1 MRAAVL
7 LACVTVAAMLVA
19 CGGDDTTT
27 TSRTVSAGSP
37 QAGRTVVAYTNIP
50 QIDQALNN
58 AIAGDEIELARIT
71 GYQQVACAET
81 SEGPEA
87 PPICRQPDESVGQA
101 VEVFPYSRCEVT
113 WVRPEQVPD
122 VYQEAFDREGLELYA
137 AYTPSAFAT
146 RYGTEYVAVV
156 VDSDGNGVA
165 IHTREGRVVFL
176 EDDCDNLPA
185 LVAPERAANF
195 IKQPEAPPT
204 G

>member
-1 MRAAVL
+1 
-7 LACVTVAAMLVA
+7 
-19 CGGDDTTT
+19 
-27 TSRTVSAGSP
+27 
-37 QAGRTVVAYTNIP
+37 
-50 QIDQALNN
+50 
-58 AIAGDEIELARIT
+58 
-71 GYQQVACAET
+71 
-81 SEGPEA
+81 
-87 PPICRQPDESVGQA
+87 
-101 VEVFPYSRCEVT
+101 
-113 WVRPEQVPD
+113 VRPEQVPD